1 MSSIEILELIHFLG
15 DSRIVWNRD
24 YEWKCQMCTKIIFVA
39 MPLWGR
45 DKTTQSS
52 FHLKVPINELY
63 NNFCLT
69 VFQKLLFACVHF
81 AGCRIIMVEWASQGR
96 FVTKQSFKG
105 QNILTTII
113 IVFCKKKNC
122 SIFAYGVVLFQTKL
136 TTFLGAF
143 ILWKRKKSQYYR
155 HMLWHNNGWIIDVF
169 K

>member
-15 DSRIVWNRD
+15 DSRIVWNRE

-52 FHLKVPINELY
+52 FHLKVPLNEVY

-69 VFQKLLFACVHF
+69 VVQKLLFACVHF

-113 IVFCKKKNC
+113 IVFCKKKLQYICLRRSAFSNKTNYFPWGLHTLKEEEKPIL
-122 SIFAYGVVLFQTKL
+122 SAHAL
-136 TTFLGAF
+136 T
-143 ILWKRKKSQYYR
+143 Q
-155 HMLWHNNGWIIDVF
+155 
-169 K
+169 